1 MKQTTEKDNYIGRR
15 LDGRYL
21 VEELIGVGGMAYVYK
36 ATDLKDNSTVA
47 VKILKEELTSNEELV
62 RRFKNESRAISMLDH
77 ENIVK
82 VLDVNFSDSVQYIVM
97 EYLNGITLK
106 EYIQAHTT
114 LTWKETVY
122 FAEQLLRALQHAHDR
137 GIIHRDMKPQNV
149 MLLRSGKIKVTDF
162 GIARFSRSG
171 MHTITDKAIG
181 TVHYISP
188 EQAKGEE
195 TNTQSDL
202 YSVGVMMYEMC
213 TGKLPFDS
221 DSAVTVALKQ
231 ISDTP
236 VRPREINPGVPEGLE
251 DIIMKAMEKDTEKRY
266 QSAGSML
273 KDIDEFKNNPSVRFE
288 YKYLSSDN
296 PTVYLDHARAIEEES
311 EEPIEEIKESPMAK
325 EKKPLRGAAIKAK
338 ENATP
343 KVKKKRP
350 HTINLPIAILMGL
363 TAACLI
369 GAGILVYMTLNLSGS
384 QIFANHYDV
393 DLPNFV
399 GQTVRTVQSD
409 INNEGF
415 QFEIVEEY
423 NTDYKSGVVFSQT
436 PVPPKEV
443 KDNAKIT
450 LYVSK
455 GTQIVTVPDIVGETY
470 GNAVKALQ
478 ELGLVVIRETDNTNE
493 FNGNTITKVEPDAGS
508 SVESGTQ
515 VTIYVNTPNR
525 VNSQY
530 VPNVVGMSLGKA
542 KGALQANGLR
552 VGGITEVPAA
562 EPAGTVLGQSIGAGA
577 RVSTGS
583 YIALT
588 VSAGNPEVTQTFAV
602 SLPYSDKNGN
612 KNFNFEFKIG
622 DAVVGAGAG
631 SSLGSASFTK
641 AGTTD
646 EGVAVFLNGV
656 KYMDIVVSYQTG
668 AVTVN
673 STNTN
678 DFVMTEPQVCNHVW
692 DKGVETK
699 KPTETAEGEKTYT
712 CTKCGQKRTEPI
724 PKLNHTHTLQKFDE
738 TNSSCTV
745 AGYYAYYKCT
755 SCGKMFSDQGGKK
768 EISAIQYKPLAS
780 HTPIHVDA
788 HDPTCTSTG
797 NIDYFKCSVCGKCF
811 STVYCDPSQE
821 ISESSTVLPATDHI
835 WEDTGN
841 KPTGANCIHYGTKE
855 QRCRNC
861 GALRNVDDLDAPPT
875 GIHNFVDGVCTVCNA
890 QEPGGDSGGG
900 GENGEG

>member
-1 MKQTTEKDNYIGRR
+1 MKQSTEKDNYIGRR

-47 VKILKEELTSNEELV
+47 VKILKDELVGNEELV

-106 EYIQAHTT
+106 EYIQAHTS

-122 FAEQLLRALQHAHDR
+122 FTEQLLRALQHAHDR

-236 VRPREINPGVPEGLE
+236 VRPREINPSVPEGLE
-251 DIIMKAMEKDTEKRY
+251 DIIMKAMEKDRDKRY

-273 KDIDEFKNNPSVRFE
+273 MDIDEFKNNPSIRFE

-296 PTVYLDHARAIEEES
+296 PTVYLDHARAVEETAEEPVETIEEPE
-311 EEPIEEIKESPMAK
+311 MAK

-338 ENATP
+338 ENANP

-350 HTINLPIAILMGL
+350 RTINLPIAILMGI

-369 GAGILVYMTLNLSGS
+369 GAGILVYMTLDLSGS
-384 QIFANHYDV
+384 QIFADHYDV

-399 GQTVRTVQSD
+399 GKQVRSIQGDANYS
-409 INNEGF
+409 GF
-415 QFEIVEEY
+415 QFDIVEEY
-423 NTDYKSGVVFSQT
+423 NTDYSSGVVFSQT
-436 PVPPKEV
+436 PAPPKEV

-470 GNAVKALQ
+470 GNSVKALQ

-493 FNGNTITKVEPDAGS
+493 FNGNTITKVEPGPGT
-508 SVESGTQ
+508 SVESGTEI
-515 VTIYVNTPNR
+515 TIYVNTPNR
-525 VNSQY
+525 VHSQY
-530 VPNVVGMSLGKA
+530 VPDVVGMSLGKA

-588 VSAGNPEVTQTFAV
+588 VSAGNPEVTQTFSVA
-602 SLPYSDKNGN
+602 LPYSDKNGN
-612 KNFNFEFKIG
+612 QNFNFEFRIG
-622 DAVVGAGAG
+622 DAVVGSGAG
-631 SSLGSASFTK
+631 GSLGSAAFTK

-668 AVTVN
+668 AVTVA

-678 DFVMTEPQVCNHVW
+678 DFVMEKP
-692 DKGVETK
+692 VEHK
-699 KPTETAEGEKTYT
+699 
-712 CTKCGQKRTEPI
+712 
-724 PKLNHTHTLQKFDE
+724 HTLAEHAAQRSNNCQTE
-738 TNSSCTV
+738 GTIQ
-745 AGYYAYYKCT
+745 YWECT
-755 SCGKMFSDQGGKK
+755 SCKKKFSDPAGRN
-768 EISAIQYKPLAS
+768 EISDIS
-780 HTPIHVDA
+780 DHTKGPHSYDEIGVCQNKRPDGSICGA
-788 HDPTCTSTG
+788 HADWYHEPEHQHDWETIIDKYPTCVETG
-797 NIDYFKCSVCGKCF
+797 EKHD
-811 STVYCDPSQE
+811 
-821 ISESSTVLPATDHI
+821 
-835 WEDTGN
+835 
-841 KPTGANCIHYGTKE
+841 
-855 QRCRNC
+855 RCRSC
-861 GALRNVDDLDAPPT
+861 GQETEHVTIPANGHT
-875 GIHNFVDGVCTVCNA
+875 FENGVCTVCGASDPNYN
-890 QEPGGDSGGG
+890 PGGGDDTG
-900 GENGEG
+900 GEG